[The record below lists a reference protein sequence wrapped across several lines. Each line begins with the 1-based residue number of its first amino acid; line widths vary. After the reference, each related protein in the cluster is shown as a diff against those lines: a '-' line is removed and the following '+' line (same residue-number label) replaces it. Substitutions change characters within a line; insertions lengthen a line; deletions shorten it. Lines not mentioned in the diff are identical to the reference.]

1 MTESQ
6 SLFGIGYCFLFG
18 IASAGAPRQVW
29 KPGRPAPGLRI
40 VLQQH
45 SQLHGRIIL
54 LANLA
59 DSHDAAHWE
68 AGVGPTECHVST
80 GCGSRQ

>member
-29 KPGRPAPGLRI
+29 TQGL
-40 VLQQH
+40 
-45 SQLHGRIIL
+45 S
-54 LANLA
+54 LAF
-59 DSHDAAHWE
+59 S
-68 AGVGPTECHVST
+68 
-80 GCGSRQ
+80 GSGFSIGA